1 MFLKSLKICGRSG
14 VIRLISFRA
23 GLNLI
28 VDETATGAAKESGNN
43 VGKTTVLKL
52 IDFCL
57 GASAKGIYTDPEDRR
72 SEYAAVKEF
81 LLTEQ
86 VIITLTM
93 GENMTSA
100 SESDVV
106 VERNFLPRK
115 NLIRRINGVARTED
129 EFEEELTNRLFP
141 GHYGKKPTFAQI
153 ISHNIRY
160 KELSVTQTLRTLD
173 KFTRNEEYETL
184 YLFLLGC
191 DFTDGDAKQA
201 LSVQLRIKSAFK
213 ARLESKQTRSA
224 YEASLALLMDEI
236 GALNTRRNVFQVNSE
251 LEDELKLLGE
261 LRYEKSVVGSR
272 LAQNRLRLSLVTEAV
287 DDISSKRADIDV
299 EQLRALYLEVS
310 SSLDKVSKSF
320 ADLLDFHNKMIDEKA
335 RYLAKERPHLL
346 DLIAEGETEL
356 RALVEAE
363 SSIAARI
370 SDSGTLHDLEEII
383 LSLNDRHRLRGEHE
397 TVIGQ
402 IRGVE
407 DTIDGLK
414 GQLAAIDHEIFSVS
428 FEARIQLQLKKLNR
442 HFSSVSQQL
451 YGERY
456 AIKVDRVPTKTG
468 QQVYQ
473 FTSFNTNFSSGK
485 KQGEITCFDIAYTLF
500 ADEENI
506 PCYHFLLNDKKEL
519 MHDNQLAKIG
529 SLVNREKG
537 HIQYIASI
545 LRDKLPPELN
555 DERFIV
561 LKLSQSD
568 KLFRIESGAS
578 DERATVPF
586 IAP

>member
-1 MFLKSLKICGRSG
+1 MKKASS
-14 VIRLISFRA
+14 
-23 GLNLI
+23 
-28 VDETATGAAKESGNN
+28 
-43 VGKTTVLKL
+43 VL
-52 IDFCL
+52 D
-57 GASAKGIYTDPEDRR
+57 
-72 SEYAAVKEF
+72 
-81 LLTEQ
+81 
-86 VIITLTM
+86 
-93 GENMTSA
+93 
-100 SESDVV
+100 
-106 VERNFLPRK
+106 
-115 NLIRRINGVARTED
+115 
-129 EFEEELTNRLFP
+129 
-141 GHYGKKPTFAQI
+141 
-153 ISHNIRY
+153 
-160 KELSVTQTLRTLD
+160 
-173 KFTRNEEYETL
+173 
-184 YLFLLGC
+184 
-191 DFTDGDAKQA
+191 
-201 LSVQLRIKSAFK
+201 
-213 ARLESKQTRSA
+213 
-224 YEASLALLMDEI
+224 
-236 GALNTRRNVFQVNSE
+236 
-251 LEDELKLLGE
+251 
-261 LRYEKSVVGSR
+261 

>member
-52 IDFCL
+52 IDFCI

-272 LAQNRLRLSLVTEAV
+272 
-287 DDISSKRADIDV
+287 
-299 EQLRALYLEVS
+299 
-310 SSLDKVSKSF
+310 
-320 ADLLDFHNKMIDEKA
+320 
-335 RYLAKERPHLL
+335 
-346 DLIAEGETEL
+346 
-356 RALVEAE
+356 
-363 SSIAARI
+363 
-370 SDSGTLHDLEEII
+370 
-383 LSLNDRHRLRGEHE
+383 
-397 TVIGQ
+397 
-402 IRGVE
+402 
-407 DTIDGLK
+407 
-414 GQLAAIDHEIFSVS
+414 
-428 FEARIQLQLKKLNR
+428 
-442 HFSSVSQQL
+442 FSSES
-451 YGERY
+451 
-456 AIKVDRVPTKTG
+456 A
-468 QQVYQ
+468 
-473 FTSFNTNFSSGK
+473 
-485 KQGEITCFDIAYTLF
+485 
-500 ADEENI
+500 
-506 PCYHFLLNDKKEL
+506 
-519 MHDNQLAKIG
+519 
-529 SLVNREKG
+529 
-537 HIQYIASI
+537 AS
-545 LRDKLPPELN
+545 
-555 DERFIV
+555 
-561 LKLSQSD
+561 
-568 KLFRIESGAS
+568 
-578 DERATVPF
+578 
-586 IAP
+586 